1 MANFMGKDGFIWWQG
16 VVEDRHDPL
25 FLGRC
30 RIRILGWHTKDK
42 SQIPTESLPWAFPIQ
57 PITSA
62 AQTGVGISPTG
73 VVEGTWVVG
82 FFRDGEDGQ
91 EPVFFGTLGGIPDV
105 QSNMD
110 LYQDAQLRPGFQDPR
125 NVDAPELHPVIKMKG
140 QKLLRY
146 GRDAAGLVYD
156 NVPRE
161 PKNISHKKLLGAQNL
176 AKNTQKPLP
185 ANWRV
190 GGTPK
195 GVSNDPPRFEIVIE
209 EQETRSPFPDKNYLD
224 EPTTPRLARGDF
236 GNFAATSP
244 LGSSSGYFGIIGQK
258 LKWKDVLGPI
268 KTASG
273 EEWQEPK
280 PYYAAKYPYNH
291 VHQSESGHIIEIDDT
306 PGNERLHRF
315 HRAGTFEEI
324 GPLGQRIMKVAN
336 ENYHIVLSNSYE
348 RVEGTKY
355 ISCAG
360 DFDIDC
366 SEMTI
371 KTKQPLIMKGQWGMG
386 AVTIGTHT
394 TIEGKTINLNAKT
407 NVNIKGKTLN
417 FNVSDVSFEKID
429 GFSVDSPLGR
439 VAFMGMGIELG
450 SLGKV
455 GISGGTEI
463 GMMATESIKQSITG
477 LTSVPGSGLYVAET
491 NVVKGDIGLTT
502 LAGAI
507 DLKGGLAHN
516 GTLGIGLGGSISLSS
531 LFGLATIEV
540 GLTSIA
546 LQYGASSITLDST
559 GVTISGGV
567 ISIEGLNTEVKATA
581 ALTLEATG
589 VNTIKGATV
598 MIN

>member
-42 SQIPTESLPWAFPIQ
+42 SQIPTESLPWAFPVQ

-62 AQTGVGISPTG
+62 AQTGVGTSPTG
-73 VVEGTWVVG
+73 PVEGTWVVG

-91 EPVFFGTLGGIPDV
+91 EPVFFGTLGGIPGA
-105 QSNMD
+105 QTNMD

-125 NVDAPELHPVIKMKG
+125 NVDAPELHPRLTIKG

-146 GRDAAGLVYD
+146 GRDATGLVYD

-161 PKNISHKKLLGAQNL
+161 PKNIFHKKLLSSRNL
-176 AKNTQKPLP
+176 AKNVSKPLP

-195 GVSNDPPRFEIVIE
+195 GVSNDPPRYEIVIE

-224 EPTTPRLARGDF
+224 EPTTPRLARGDY

-244 LGSSSGYFGIIGQK
+244 LGNSPGYFGIIGQK

-268 KTASG
+268 RTASG
-273 EEWQEPK
+273 EQWEEPK

-324 GPLGQRIMKVAN
+324 GPLGQRVMKVAN
-336 ENYHIVLSNSYE
+336 ENYHIVLNNSYE

-355 ISCAG
+355 VSCAG

-366 SEMTI
+366 NVMTI
-371 KTKQPLIMKGQWGMG
+371 KTKQPIILKGGG
-386 AVTIGTHT
+386 SNSVTLGQHVAID
-394 TIEGKTINLNAKT
+394 GKTVNINAKT
-407 NVNIKGKTLN
+407 NVNVKGKTLN
-417 FNVSDVSFEKID
+417 FNVSDVAFEKIE
-429 GFSVDSPLGR
+429 GFRVDSP
-439 VAFMGMGIELG
+439 
-450 SLGKV
+450 LGKV

-502 LAGAI
+502 LLGAV
-507 DLKGGLAHN
+507 DLKGGAFQS
-516 GTLGIGLGGSISLSS
+516 GTIGIGLGGSISLSS
-531 LFGLATIEV
+531 LFGLATIDI
-540 GLTSIA
+540 GLSSIA
-546 LQYGASSITLDST
+546 LTFGGSSITLDAS
-559 GVTISGGV
+559 GVSISGPT
-567 ISIEGLNTEVKATA
+567 ISIEGLNTEVKGTA
-581 ALTLEATG
+581 GLTLEASG

>member
-42 SQIPTESLPWAFPIQ
+42 SQIPTESLPWAFPVQ

-73 VVEGTWVVG
+73 PVEGTWVVG
-82 FFRDGEDGQ
+82 FFRDGEDWQ
-91 EPVFFGTLGGIPDV
+91 EPVFFGTLGGIPDT
-105 QSNMD
+105 QSNID

-125 NVDAPELHPVIKMKG
+125 NVDAPEIHPIIKIKG

-146 GRDAAGLVYD
+146 GRDATGLVYD

-161 PKNISHKKLLGAQNL
+161 PKNISHKKVLGAPGL

-195 GVSNDPPRFEIVIE
+195 GVSNDPPRYEIVIE
-209 EQETRSPFPDKNYLD
+209 EQETRSPFPDKNYLE
-224 EPTTPRLARGDF
+224 EPTTPRLARGDY
-236 GNFAATSP
+236 GNFVTTSP
-244 LGSSSGYFGIIGQK
+244 FMNSTGFFGVIGQK

-268 KTASG
+268 RTASG

-324 GPLGQRIMKVAN
+324 GPLGQRVMKVAN
-336 ENYHIVLSNSYE
+336 ENYHIVLNNSYE

-366 SEMTI
+366 NVMTI
-371 KTKQPLIMKGQWGMG
+371 KTKQPLIMKGGGSSTVTMG
-386 AVTIGTHT
+386 QHVAID
-394 TIEGKTINLNAKT
+394 GKTVNINAKT
-407 NVNIKGKTLN
+407 NVNVKGKTLN

-429 GFSVDSPLGR
+429 GFSVESPLGR
-439 VAFMGMGIELG
+439 VALYGMGIELG

-455 GISGGTEI
+455 GISGGTEV
-463 GMMATESIKQSITG
+463 GLMATESIKQSITG

-491 NVVKGDIGLTT
+491 NVTKGDIGLTT
-502 LAGAI
+502 LLGGI
-507 DLKGGLAHN
+507 DLIGGAAYNGSIAMNVAGETTISSLYGLA
-516 GTLGIGLGGSISLSS
+516 SVK
-531 LFGLATIEV
+531 V
-540 GLTSIA
+540 GLSSIA
-546 LQYGASSITLDST
+546 LTYGASSITLDAA
-559 GVTISGGV
+559 GVTISGPTV
-567 ISIEGLNTEVKATA
+567 SIEGVGATTVKGTA
-581 ALTLEATG
+581 SLTLESTG
-589 VNTIKGATV
+589 VNTVKGATV

>member
-62 AQTGVGISPTG
+62 AQTGVGTSPTG
-73 VVEGTWVVG
+73 PVEGTWVVG

-91 EPVFFGTLGGIPDV
+91 EPVFFGTLGGIPGA
-105 QSNMD
+105 QTNMD
-110 LYQDAQLRPGFQDPR
+110 LYQDAHLRPGFQDPR

-146 GRDAAGLVYD
+146 GRDATGLVYD

-161 PKNISHKKLLGAQNL
+161 PKNISHKKLLGAQGL
-176 AKNTQKPLP
+176 AKNVSKPLP

-195 GVSNDPPRFEIVIE
+195 GVSNDPPRYEIVIE

-224 EPTTPRLARGDF
+224 EPTTPRLARGDY

-244 LGSSSGYFGIIGQK
+244 LSNSPGFFGVIGQK

-268 KTASG
+268 RTASG
-273 EEWQEPK
+273 EQWEEPK

-291 VHQSESGHIIEIDDT
+291 VHQSERGHIIEIDDT

-336 ENYHIVLSNSYE
+336 ENYHIVLNNSYE

-366 SEMTI
+366 NVMTI
-371 KTKQPLIMKGQWGMG
+371 KTKQPLILKGGGSSTVTMG
-386 AVTIGTHT
+386 QHVAID
-394 TIEGKTINLNAKT
+394 GKTVSINAKT
-407 NVNIKGKTLN
+407 NVNVKGKTLN

-439 VAFMGMGIELG
+439 VAMMGMGIELG

-502 LAGAI
+502 LLGGI
-507 DLKGGLAHN
+507 DLIGGAAYNGTISMNVAGETTISSLYGLA
-516 GTLGIGLGGSISLSS
+516 SIK
-531 LFGLATIEV
+531 V
-540 GLTSIA
+540 GLSSIA
-546 LQYGASSITLDST
+546 LTFGASSIELGPS
-559 GVTISGGV
+559 GVTISGPT
-567 ISIEGLNTEVKATA
+567 ISIEGVNAEVKGTA
-581 ALTLEATG
+581 ALTLESTG
-589 VNTIKGATV
+589 VNTIKGGTV

>member
-62 AQTGVGISPTG
+62 AQTGVGTSPTG
-73 VVEGTWVVG
+73 PVEGTWVVG

-91 EPVFFGTLGGIPDV
+91 EPVFFGTLGGIPGA
-105 QSNMD
+105 QTNMD

-125 NVDAPELHPVIKMKG
+125 NVDAPELHPRLTIKA

-146 GRDAAGLVYD
+146 GRDATGLVYD

-176 AKNTQKPLP
+176 AKNTEKPLP

-195 GVSNDPPRFEIVIE
+195 GVSNDPPRYEIVIE

-224 EPTTPRLARGDF
+224 EPTTPRLARGDY
-236 GNFAATSP
+236 GNFPTTSP
-244 LGSSSGYFGIIGQK
+244 LVNSPGIFGVIGQK

-273 EEWQEPK
+273 EQWKEPK
-280 PYYAAKYPYNH
+280 QYYAAKYPYNH

-336 ENYHIVLSNSYE
+336 ENYHIVLNNSYE

-355 ISCAG
+355 VSCAG

-366 SEMTI
+366 NVMTI
-371 KTKQPLIMKGQWGMG
+371 KTKQPLILKGGGSSTVTMG
-386 AVTIGTHT
+386 QHVAID
-394 TIEGKTINLNAKT
+394 GKTINLNAKT

-429 GFSVDSPLGR
+429 GFSIDSPLGR
-439 VAFMGMGIELG
+439 VAVMGMGIDLG

-491 NVVKGDIGLTT
+491 NVIKGDIGLTT
-502 LAGAI
+502 LLGGI
-507 DLKGGLAHN
+507 DLIGGAAYNGTISMNVAGETTISALYGLA
-516 GTLGIGLGGSISLSS
+516 SVK
-531 LFGLATIEV
+531 V
-540 GLTSIA
+540 GLSSIA
-546 LQYGASSITLDST
+546 LTFGASSIELGPS
-559 GVTISGGV
+559 GVTIKGPT
-567 ISIEGLNTEVKATA
+567 ISIEGVNAEVKGTA
-581 ALTLEATG
+581 AVTLESTG
-589 VNTIKGATV
+589 VNTIKGGTV

>member
-1 MANFMGKDGFIWWQG
+1 MGKDGFIWWQG

-30 RIRILGWHTKDK
+30 RVRILGWHTKDK

-62 AQTGVGISPTG
+62 AQTGVGTSPTG
-73 VVEGTWVVG
+73 PVEGTWVVG

-91 EPVFFGTLGGIPDV
+91 EPVFFGTLGGIPGT

-110 LYQDAQLRPGFQDPR
+110 LYQDAHLRPGFQDPR
-125 NVDAPELHPVIKMKG
+125 NVDAPELHPVIKIKG

-146 GRDAAGLVYD
+146 GRDATGLVYD

-176 AKNTQKPLP
+176 AKNTEKPLP

-195 GVSNDPPRFEIVIE
+195 GVSNDPPRYEIVIE

-224 EPTTPRLARGDF
+224 EPTTPRLARGDY

-244 LGSSSGYFGIIGQK
+244 LGNSPGYFGIIGQK

-273 EEWQEPK
+273 EEWHEPK

-336 ENYHIVLSNSYE
+336 ENYHIVLNNSYE

-355 ISCAG
+355 VSCAG

-366 SEMTI
+366 NVMTI
-371 KTKQPLIMKGQWGMG
+371 KTKQPLILKGGGSSTVTMG
-386 AVTIGTHT
+386 QHVAID
-394 TIEGKTINLNAKT
+394 GKTINLNAKT

-491 NVVKGDIGLTT
+491 NVIKGDIGLTT
-502 LAGAI
+502 LLGGI
-507 DLKGGLAHN
+507 DL
-516 GTLGIGLGGSISLSS
+516 IGGSAYSGTISMNVAGETKISS
-531 LFGLATIEV
+531 AFGLVNLEV
-540 GLTSIA
+540 GLSSIA
-546 LQYGASSITLDST
+546 LKYGASSITLDAS
-559 GVTISGGV
+559 GVTIKGPTV
-567 ISIEGLNTEVKATA
+567 SIEGTGTVGVKGNLG
-581 ALTLEATG
+581 LTLESPLVT
-589 VNTIKGATV
+589 TIKGDTSV

>member
-62 AQTGVGISPTG
+62 AQTGVGTSPTG
-73 VVEGTWVVG
+73 PVEGTWVVG

-91 EPVFFGTLGGIPDV
+91 EPVFFGTLGGIPGA
-105 QSNMD
+105 QTNMD
-110 LYQDAQLRPGFQDPR
+110 LYQDAHLRPGFQDPR
-125 NVDAPELHPVIKMKG
+125 NVDAPELHAKLPIKA

-146 GRDAAGLVYD
+146 GRDATGLVYD

-161 PKNISHKKLLGAQNL
+161 PKNISHKKLLGAQGL
-176 AKNTQKPLP
+176 AKNVSKPLP

-195 GVSNDPPRFEIVIE
+195 GVSNDPPRYEIVIE

-236 GNFAATSP
+236 GNFPTTSP
-244 LGSSSGYFGIIGQK
+244 LVESTGFFGVIGQK
-258 LKWKDVLGPI
+258 LKWKDVLGI
-268 KTASG
+268 VKTASG
-273 EEWQEPK
+273 EKWEEPK

-336 ENYHIVLSNSYE
+336 ENYHIVLNNSYE

-366 SEMTI
+366 NVMTI
-371 KTKQPLIMKGQWGMG
+371 KTKQPLILKGGGSSTVTMG
-386 AVTIGTHT
+386 QHVAID
-394 TIEGKTINLNAKT
+394 GKTVNINAKT
-407 NVNIKGKTLN
+407 NVNVKGKTLN

-429 GFSVDSPLGR
+429 GFSIDSPLGR
-439 VAFMGMGIELG
+439 VAVMGMGIDLG

-491 NVVKGDIGLTT
+491 NVIKGDIGLTT
-502 LAGAI
+502 LLGAI
-507 DLKGGLAHN
+507 DLKGGAFQN
-516 GTLGIGLGGSISLSS
+516 GTIGIGVAGSISLSS
-531 LFGLATIEV
+531 LFGLASIDI
-540 GLTSIA
+540 GLSSIA
-546 LQYGASSITLDST
+546 LSFGASSIELGAS
-559 GVTISGGV
+559 GVTISGPT
-567 ISIEGLNTEVKATA
+567 ISISGVGSTEVKGTA
-581 ALTLEATG
+581 ALTLESTG

>member
-16 VVEDRHDPL
+16 LVEDRHDPL

-30 RIRILGWHTKDK
+30 RVRILGWHTKDK
-42 SQIPTESLPWAFPIQ
+42 SQIPTESLPWAYPVQ

-91 EPVFFGTLGGIPDV
+91 EPVFFGTLGGIPDA

-125 NVDAPELHPVIKMKG
+125 NVDAPELHARLPSAK
-140 QKLLRY
+140 KLLRY
-146 GRDAAGLVYD
+146 GRDATGLVYD

-176 AKNTQKPLP
+176 AKNTEKPLP

-195 GVSNDPPRFEIVIE
+195 GVSNDPPRYEIVIE

-224 EPTTPRLARGDF
+224 EPTTPRLARGDY

-244 LGSSSGYFGIIGQK
+244 LGNSPGYFGIIGQK

-273 EEWQEPK
+273 EEWHEPK

-291 VHQSESGHIIEIDDT
+291 VHQSDSGHIIEIDDT

-336 ENYHIVLSNSYE
+336 ENYHIVLNNSYE

-366 SEMTI
+366 NVMTI
-371 KTKQPLIMKGQWGMG
+371 KTKQPIIFKGGG
-386 AVTIGTHT
+386 SNSVTLGQHVAID
-394 TIEGKTINLNAKT
+394 GKTINLNAKT

-491 NVVKGDIGLTT
+491 NVIKGDIGLTT
-502 LAGAI
+502 LLGGI
-507 DLKGGLAHN
+507 DLIGGAAYNGTISMNVAGETTISALYGLA
-516 GTLGIGLGGSISLSS
+516 SVK
-531 LFGLATIEV
+531 V
-540 GLTSIA
+540 GLSSIA
-546 LQYGASSITLDST
+546 LTFGASSIELGPA
-559 GVTISGGV
+559 GVTIKGPT
-567 ISIEGLNTEVKATA
+567 ISIEGATTEVKGTA
-581 ALTLEATG
+581 AVTLESTG
-589 VNTIKGATV
+589 VNTIKGGTV

>member
-1 MANFMGKDGFIWWQG
+1 M
-16 VVEDRHDPL
+16 
-25 FLGRC
+25 
-30 RIRILGWHTKDK
+30 
-42 SQIPTESLPWAFPIQ
+42 
-57 PITSA
+57 
-62 AQTGVGISPTG
+62 
-73 VVEGTWVVG
+73 
-82 FFRDGEDGQ
+82 
-91 EPVFFGTLGGIPDV
+91 
-105 QSNMD
+105 
-110 LYQDAQLRPGFQDPR
+110 
-125 NVDAPELHPVIKMKG
+125 
-140 QKLLRY
+140 
-146 GRDAAGLVYD
+146 VYD

-161 PKNISHKKLLGAQNL
+161 PKNISHKKLLGAQGL
-176 AKNTQKPLP
+176 AKNVSKPLP

-195 GVSNDPPRFEIVIE
+195 GVSNDPPRYEIVIE

-224 EPTTPRLARGDF
+224 EPTTPRLARGDY
-236 GNFAATSP
+236 GNFMPTSP
-244 LGSSSGYFGIIGQK
+244 FMNSTGFFGVIGQK

-268 KTASG
+268 RTASG
-273 EEWQEPK
+273 EQWEEPK

-336 ENYHIVLSNSYE
+336 ENYHIVLNNSYE

-366 SEMTI
+366 NVMTI
-371 KTKQPLIMKGQWGMG
+371 KTKQPLILKGGGSSTVTMG
-386 AVTIGTHT
+386 QHVAID
-394 TIEGKTINLNAKT
+394 GKTVNINAKT
-407 NVNIKGKTLN
+407 NVNVKGKTLN

-502 LAGAI
+502 LLGGI
-507 DLKGGLAHN
+507 DLIGGAAYNGTISMNVAGETTISSLYGLA
-516 GTLGIGLGGSISLSS
+516 SIK
-531 LFGLATIEV
+531 V
-540 GLTSIA
+540 GLSSIA
-546 LQYGASSITLDST
+546 LTFGASSIELGPS
-559 GVTISGGV
+559 GVTISGPT
-567 ISIEGLNTEVKATA
+567 ISIEGVNAEVKGTA
-581 ALTLEATG
+581 ALTLEASG

>member
-1 MANFMGKDGFIWWQG
+1 MGKDGFIWWQG

-62 AQTGVGISPTG
+62 AQTGVGTSPTG
-73 VVEGTWVVG
+73 PVEGTWVVG

-91 EPVFFGTLGGIPDV
+91 EPVFFGTLGGIPGA
-105 QSNMD
+105 QTNMD

-125 NVDAPELHPVIKMKG
+125 NVDAPELHPKLTIKG

-146 GRDAAGLVYD
+146 GRDATGLVYD

-161 PKNISHKKLLGAQNL
+161 PKNIFHKKLLSSRGL
-176 AKNTQKPLP
+176 AKNVSKPLP

-195 GVSNDPPRFEIVIE
+195 GVSNDPPRYEIVIE

-224 EPTTPRLARGDF
+224 EPTTPRLARGDY

-244 LGSSSGYFGIIGQK
+244 LGNSPGYFGIIGQK

-268 KTASG
+268 RTASG
-273 EEWQEPK
+273 EQWEEPK

-336 ENYHIVLSNSYE
+336 ENYHIVLNNSYE

-366 SEMTI
+366 NVMTI
-371 KTKQPLIMKGQWGMG
+371 KTKQPLILKGGGSSTVTMG
-386 AVTIGTHT
+386 QHVAID
-394 TIEGKTINLNAKT
+394 GKTVNINAKT
-407 NVNIKGKTLN
+407 NVNVKGKTLN

-429 GFSVDSPLGR
+429 GFSIDSPLGR
-439 VAFMGMGIELG
+439 VAVMGMGIDLG

-491 NVVKGDIGLTT
+491 NVIKGDIGLTT
-502 LAGAI
+502 LLGGI
-507 DLKGGLAHN
+507 DLIGGAAYNGTIAMNLAGETTISSLYGLA
-516 GTLGIGLGGSISLSS
+516 SIK
-531 LFGLATIEV
+531 V
-540 GLTSIA
+540 GLSSIA
-546 LQYGASSITLDST
+546 LTYGGSSIELGPA
-559 GVTISGGV
+559 GVTISGPT
-567 ISIEGLNTEVKATA
+567 ISIEGVGTTEVKGTA
-581 ALTLEATG
+581 SLTLESTG